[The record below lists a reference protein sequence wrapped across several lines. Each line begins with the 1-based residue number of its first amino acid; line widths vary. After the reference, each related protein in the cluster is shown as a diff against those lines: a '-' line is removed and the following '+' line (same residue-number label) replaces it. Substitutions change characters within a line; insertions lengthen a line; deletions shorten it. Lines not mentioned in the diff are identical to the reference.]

1 MRARLRRRRPRRRPR
16 CGLWPRLRQPRP
28 GKGPPTRTAPPLRCR
43 HRCRCRVLLRG
54 WWRRLKPRSA
64 PLVAPQHPAHAH
76 SRPRSAARDLSP
88 RALRGHPAIPAAQA
102 TRGPRSSAGSACLR
116 WALSFCSACRD
127 LVVVLVP
134 YYGANATE
142 NITSFVMGQALRNIT
157 LLTSKVRTLG
167 PCRPCAACGPGVLW
181 RLPNHHQKAHA
192 YLNRPEKN
200 KRRIASH

>member
-1 MRARLRRRRPRRRPR
+1 MRWGTRARPRLRRRRPRRRPR

-76 SRPRSAARDLSP
+76 SRARSAARDLSP

-134 YYGANATE
+134 CYGANATE

-157 LLTSKVRTLG
+157 LRTTDPCTPVAG
-167 PCRPCAACGPGVLW
+167 PAGVTALVS
-181 RLPNHHQKAHA
+181 L
-192 YLNRPEKN
+192 
-200 KRRIASH
+200 ISSG